1 MAITAAMVKELRQ
14 RTGSGMMEC
23 KKALVEAGGDLEA
36 AIETMRKNGLAK
48 ADKKADRVAAEGCVV
63 VKSSEDGKR
72 AVLIE
77 VNSETDFLSKSDQFQ
92 AFASEIAE
100 KALNS
105 DAADVDALMAEALAG
120 GQTLE
125 EKRRDLVAK
134 LGENMSLRRFERF
147 VSEEG
152 VLASYLHGSRIG
164 VLVELKGG
172 NTEVARDVAMHV
184 AASKPVC
191 VDESEVPAD
200 MLEKEREIFSAQ
212 ALASGKP
219 EAIVEKMVTGR
230 IRKYLAEITLVGQAF
245 IKEPDL
251 TVAKLL
257 KSKDAEAVRFV
268 RYEVGEGIEKKE
280 DNFAEEV
287 MAQVRGE

>member
-23 KKALVEAGGDLEA
+23 KRALVEADGNLEA

-48 ADKKADRVAAEGCVV
+48 ADKKADRVAAEGCVIA
-63 VKSSEDGKR
+63 KISDDGKR
-72 AVLIE
+72 AVLVE

-92 AFASEIAE
+92 DFVNEIAE
-100 KALNS
+100 KALET
-105 DAADVDALMAEALAG
+105 DAEDEEALMALTLDG
-120 GQTLE
+120 GETIE
-125 EKRRDLVAK
+125 EKLRALIAK
-134 LGENMSLRRFERF
+134 LGENMNIRRFTRF

-152 VLASYLHGSRIG
+152 ILASYLHGSRIG

-172 NTEVARDVAMHV
+172 DAAVARDVAMHI

-191 VDESEVPAD
+191 VDESGVPTEL
-200 MLEKEREIFSAQ
+200 LEKEKDIFSAQ

-230 IRKYLAEITLVGQAF
+230 IRKYLAEITLVGQSF

-257 KSKDAEAVRFV
+257 ESKGAEAIRFI

>member
-23 KKALVEAGGDLEA
+23 KRALVEADGNLEA
-36 AIETMRKNGLAK
+36 AIETMRKSGLAK

-63 VKSSEDGKR
+63 AKISDDGKR
-72 AVLIE
+72 AVLVE

-92 AFASEIAE
+92 DFVNEIAE
-100 KALNS
+100 KALES
-105 DAADVDALMAEALAG
+105 DAEGEEALMALTLDG
-120 GQTLE
+120 GETIE
-125 EKRRDLVAK
+125 EKRRALIAK
-134 LGENMSLRRFERF
+134 LGENMNIRRFSRF

-152 VLASYLHGSRIG
+152 ILASYLHGSRIG

-172 NTEVARDVAMHV
+172 DTAVALDVAMHV

-191 VDESEVPAD
+191 VDESGVPAEL
-200 MLEKEREIFSAQ
+200 LEKEKDIFSAQ

-219 EAIVEKMVTGR
+219 EAIVEKMVSGR
-230 IRKYLAEITLVGQAF
+230 IRKYLAEITLVGQSF

-251 TVAKLL
+251 TIAKLL
-257 KSKDAEAVRFV
+257 ESKGAEAIRFI

>member
-23 KKALVEAGGDLEA
+23 KKALVEADGDLEA

-48 ADKKADRVAAEGCVV
+48 ADKKADRVAAEGCVI
-63 VKSSEDGKR
+63 VKISDDGKR
-72 AVLIE
+72 AVLVE

-92 AFASEIAE
+92 AFAAEIAE
-100 KALNS
+100 KALES
-105 DAADVDALMAEALAG
+105 DVDSVEALMALTMASGE
-120 GQTLE
+120 TVE
-125 EKRRDLVAK
+125 EKRRALIAK
-134 LGENMSLRRFERF
+134 LGENMNLRRFERF

-164 VLVELKGG
+164 VLLELKGG
-172 NTEVARDVAMHV
+172 DAAVARDVAMHV

-191 VDESEVPAD
+191 VDESGVPAEL
-200 MLEKEREIFSAQ
+200 LEKEKEIFSAQ

-219 EAIVEKMVTGR
+219 EAIIEKMVSGR

-287 MAQVRGE
+287 

>member
-63 VKSSEDGKR
+63 AKISADQQR

-92 AFASEIAE
+92 AFAAEVAE
-100 KALNS
+100 KALES
-105 DAADVDALMAEALAG
+105 DAADIEAVMALTLASG
-120 GQTLE
+120 ETLE
-125 EKRRDLVAK
+125 EKRRALVAK
-134 LGENMSLRRFERF
+134 LGENVNLRRFERF

-152 VLASYLHGSRIG
+152 LLASYLHGSRIG

-172 NTEVARDVAMHV
+172 DADVARDVAMHV

-191 VDESEVPAD
+191 VDESEVPAE

-219 EAIVEKMVTGR
+219 EAIIEKMVTGR

-257 KSKDAEAVRFV
+257 KSKGAEAVRFV

-280 DNFAEEV
+280 ENFAEEV